1 MTNAP
6 WRFPRSFRNV
16 DKPTLY
22 FLFLVFNFFLT
33 YRVMLVSMFTV
44 HELIVELA
52 YLLFLFGYIFLR
64 IAKRVMR
71 QDYRLNNL
79 EVIMAVLFFLP
90 FIPAFSS
97 YREWDQPFI
106 YGLGTMRE
114 FYLLYGGL
122 ITYNLLREKKVTM
135 KMVEKAMVTAAWMA
149 ILFFYG
155 MSLLTDPMQF
165 NETGFA
171 AAHEAKGGEAYYQF
185 QTGFMFF
192 GSIYY
197 PIKAFLERRY
207 HLLIYGGIFLAY
219 VVLFR
224 LDRTTMAVIG
234 FALIAFFV
242 TKLTIKQQV
251 RNVVR
256 FGVPLVMVIGLAIL
270 IKPDFAKNYTMMFGE
285 ILEVASNSEE
295 EDIDTNIRLY
305 ELDIAYRYIEKNP
318 FFGSGKVSRQWK
330 YGGYSYFFGYFFIT
344 DIGIIGAI
352 FCYGIIG
359 TAILYSQYLFA
370 LYFSLKN
377 RLLRDDPFLVAC
389 QFGLLAI
396 SLDSLTNGYLTIYAA
411 QAFTMS
417 IIIYRY
423 YEMDVLLRHKNTKL
437 NQEETSLNIQ
447 A

>member
-1 MTNAP
+1 
-6 WRFPRSFRNV
+6 
-16 DKPTLY
+16 
-22 FLFLVFNFFLT
+22 
-33 YRVMLVSMFTV
+33 
-44 HELIVELA
+44 
-52 YLLFLFGYIFLR
+52 
-64 IAKRVMR
+64 
-71 QDYRLNNL
+71 
-79 EVIMAVLFFLP
+79 MAVFFFLP

-106 YGLGTMRE
+106 YGIGTMRE

-122 ITYNLLREKKVTM
+122 ITYNLLRTNKVTM
-135 KMVEKAMVTAAWMA
+135 KMVERAMVTAAWLA
-149 ILFFYG
+149 IIFFYG
-155 MSLLTDPMQF
+155 MSLFTDPMQF
-165 NETGFA
+165 HDTGFA

-197 PIKAFLERRY
+197 PIRAFMERKY
-207 HLLIYGGIFLAY
+207 HLLIYGAVFIAY

-234 FALIAFFV
+234 ISLIVFFIIKLPIKRQV
-242 TKLTIKQQV
+242 TNI
-251 RNVVR
+251 VR
-256 FGVPLVMVIGLAIL
+256 FGLPALFIL
-270 IKPDFAKNYTMMFGE
+270 GFTILLKPDFAENYLMMFAE
-285 ILEVASNSEE
+285 IVDVADNV
-295 EDIDTNIRLY
+295 DDTDANIRLY
-305 ELDIAYRYIEKNP
+305 ELDIAYKYIEKNP
-318 FFGSGKVSRQWK
+318 LLGSGKVSRQWV

-359 TAILYSQYLFA
+359 AAILYSQYLFA
-370 LYFSLKN
+370 LFFSLKIRYLKN
-377 RLLRDDPFLVAC
+377 APFLLAC
-389 QFGLLAI
+389 QFGLIAI

-423 YEMDVLLRHKNTKL
+423 YEMDIIQFRDQAQSKKSLQTSNL
-437 NQEETSLNIQ
+437 N